1 MAKAA
6 LFIGVDCAGGLTPL
20 RDAAAGARRLHDRW
34 ASRQGFERLALLTDA
49 GGAKVTLDQ
58 VFEAASQLL
67 APGDVEQLF
76 VYFAGHGVNVARH
89 ECWLLSDA
97 PRVGHAVISATISEE
112 QARYC
117 GVPHV
122 VLISDACRTAAGSLG
137 LQNVTGNGLF
147 ANEEPSGTEK
157 PVDMFFGAS
166 LGRPAFEVS
175 NDADAAANFTALY
188 TEALVKALAFE
199 EPGIIDWLRENDV
212 DVGLIRPRRLRDHLG
227 RAVSRTIRDRNLA
240 RDVVQV
246 PDARITSEPDAWLSR
261 QIGRAEP
268 PRAQPADASVVIGRG
283 AGFGVGRRD
292 PGDGDALLP
301 SAPAPAPDLRRSS
314 DSLVA
319 LALRQPD
326 FVADLLAVNDAAGPR
341 QFETQCGLKLRG
353 ARVREAFALGAQ
365 VQQLGPARDVVRVGP
380 GEAAPAVLLVLDSGA
395 GVVVPA
401 IPGFV
406 GALTFDGDEFVD
418 LSYEPS
424 ANTPRAADY
433 RRRARELQTLRQ
445 VAASASRNGAFRLEG
460 DDAELLARRMQILKG
475 IDPALAV
482 YAAYAYRDRR
492 DHARLREMNRFLRDD
507 LQASPFDVALLSG
520 ALDGSRVTPANRTFG
535 LFPLLTQGWVFLHT
549 HHVRLAND
557 DGDVLQR
564 HLSDSLWTQFDADGI
579 DRLRSTYFKGA
590 SPWQRVD

>member
-6 LFIGVDCAGGLTPL
+6 LFIGVDRAGGLAPL
-20 RDAAAGARRLHDRW
+20 RDAAAGAQRLHDRW
-34 ASRQGFERLALLTDA
+34 AKVQGFERLALLTDA

-58 VFEAASQLL
+58 VFDATARLL
-67 APGDVEQLF
+67 ESGDVEQLF
-76 VYFAGHGVNVARH
+76 VYFAGHGINVARH

-122 VLISDACRTAAGSLG
+122 VFISDACRTAAGSIG

-175 NDADAAANFTALY
+175 NDADAATGFSALY
-188 TEALVKALAFE
+188 TDALVKALGFE
-199 EPGIIDWLRENDV
+199 EPGVIEWLREDGT
-212 DVGLIRPRRLRDHLG
+212 DIGLIRPRRLRDHLG

-246 PDARITSEPDAWLSR
+246 PDARITSDPEAWLSR
-261 QIGRAEP
+261 RTGRPEP
-268 PRAQPADASVVIGRG
+268 PRSQPAATSVVIGRG
-283 AGFGVGRRD
+283 TGFGFERRD
-292 PGDGDALLP
+292 PSDSDVIRP
-301 SAPAPAPDLRRSS
+301 SAPAPVPDLRRSS

-353 ARVREAFALGAQ
+353 ARVREAFALGAD
-365 VQQLGPARDVVRVGP
+365 VQQLGPARDVVRVAP
-380 GEAAPAVLLVLDSGA
+380 RQAAPAVLLVLDSGA
-395 GVVVPA
+395 GVVVPG

-445 VAASASRNGAFRLEG
+445 VAATASRNGAFRLEG
-460 DDAELLARRMQILKG
+460 DEAVLLARRMQILKG
-475 IDPALAV
+475 IDPALAI

-492 DHARLREMNRFLRDD
+492 DHARLREMHRFLRDD
-507 LQASPFDVALLSG
+507 LQASLFDVALLSG
-520 ALDGSRVTPANRTFG
+520 ALDGTRVTPADGTFG
-535 LFPLLTQGWVFLHT
+535 LFPLLAQGWVFLHT
-549 HHVRLAND
+549 HRVRLAND
-557 DGDVLQR
+557 DGDILRR
-564 HLSDSLWTQFDADGI
+564 HLLDSLWTQFDADGV